1 MENKNKYI
9 HEGMDQIAND
19 KSLARHNKIGAR
31 LKLHLIKAEHLIN
44 TNDMHKGYNFCRDIT
59 DAEIEHYKHFTE
71 NNVLKYFNGMEKWKL
86 LLEVVHSSACG
97 KIVYKEELS
106 KKIKCSHKTLTK
118 YINECIEAG
127 YFIYLDPINQKI
139 QDKRII
145 NLRPSEDL
153 IVEFINF
160 SVARIEYSIKL
171 LKSYSKIKI
180 CCFN

>member
-19 KSLARHNKIGAR
+19 KSLARHNSIGER
-31 LKLHLIKAEHLIN
+31 LKLHLIKAEHIIS
-44 TNDMHKGYNFCRDIT
+44 TKEMHKGYSFCADIT
-59 DAEIEHYKHFTE
+59 HAEIEHYNHFTE

-86 LLEVVHSSACG
+86 LLEVIHSSSCG
-97 KIVYKEELS
+97 KVVYKEELS
-106 KKIKCSHKTLTK
+106 KKTKCSHKTLTK

-160 SVARIEYSIKL
+160 SVVRIEYSIKI
-171 LKSYSKIKI
+171 LKNYSKHKV